1 MCMCVCVSHV
11 CGSEAIRGHRIPGN
25 WNPCS
30 FELPCGC
37 WESEFGPLRSLQL
50 LFFPF
55 LSALIRLLFLHWLL
69 LLTTHVLE
77 AAAGA
82 QDGLAFVTTFMEE
95 CSLCSSSVKLC
106 SAAEHTTRHWCSFC
120 ARISFS
126 KELLLHL
133 CVQIKTSLL
142 LEKLSRSHLCPMF
155 PQSSLTAWITYL
167 CTLLCVYT
175 ICHMSRASSS
185 MGTLK

>member
-1 MCMCVCVSHV
+1 MCVCVSHV

-55 LSALIRLLFLHWLL
+55 LSALICLLFLHWLL

-120 ARISFS
+120 ARSLSPRNSCFISVS
-126 KELLLHL
+126 KLKRHSCWKSFPDPTSAPRAPGPLLQHGPLTSVFYCVFTQSATCQGRPHL
-133 CVQIKTSLL
+133 WVL
-142 LEKLSRSHLCPMF
+142 
-155 PQSSLTAWITYL
+155 
-167 CTLLCVYT
+167 
-175 ICHMSRASSS
+175 
-185 MGTLK
+185 